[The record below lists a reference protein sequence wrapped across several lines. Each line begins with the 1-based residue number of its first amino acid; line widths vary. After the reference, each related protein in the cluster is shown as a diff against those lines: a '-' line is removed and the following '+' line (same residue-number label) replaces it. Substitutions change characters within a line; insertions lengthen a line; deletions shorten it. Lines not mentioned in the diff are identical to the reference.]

1 MDNETQ
7 KKLILVWLIE
17 YGTITAR
24 EAFDLCGCKNLCD
37 RIQELRKI
45 GIPITSE
52 PHTRKNTAGNK
63 VRFLIYKLEV
73 NKC

>member
-1 MDNETQ
+1 MDNDTQ
-7 KKLILVWLIE
+7 KKLILVWLME

-24 EAFDLCGCKNLCD
+24 EAFALCGCKNLCD

-52 PHTRKNTAGNK
+52 PHTRKNTAGNI

>member
-1 MDNETQ
+1 MDNDTQ
-7 KKLILVWLIE
+7 KKLILVWLME

-24 EAFDLCGCKNLCD
+24 EAFDLLGCKNICD

-52 PHTRKNTAGNK
+52 PHTRKNTAGNI